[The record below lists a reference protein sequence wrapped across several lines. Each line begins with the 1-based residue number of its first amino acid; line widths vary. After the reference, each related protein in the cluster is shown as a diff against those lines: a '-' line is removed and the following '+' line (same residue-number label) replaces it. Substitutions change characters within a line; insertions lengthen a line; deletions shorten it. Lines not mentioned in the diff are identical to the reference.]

1 MRGGGKVVRSAPVA
15 LLFIAALLFLFTSTT
30 VAEYL
35 VEITSPA
42 DSEVVTGIVTIQ
54 GTLDLNGEPEP
65 DGVSVDISG
74 TWRDTTDTGNGSNW
88 TSWEYVWYSG
98 RIPNGPFTIRAAA
111 RDGFNHLGI
120 VSIDITIDNDPPVA
134 EITRTRPNSSVVGR
148 IVTLHGIAA
157 DLGSGSDIATYLWE
171 SDIDGTIGY
180 TKNITA
186 FLSAGDHYITFSV
199 KNDIGTWSEKAHVN
213 VTMSNGGVW
222 DVQGGDLTNAGAG
235 GEPFD
240 LANIEPG
247 WFFATGE
254 RDALQ
259 NAVPATGQVIM
270 GSVVADD
277 IVYAVLENGTVIAFD
292 SHGLFDGVQGE
303 MWDSADVLWTVHLKE
318 LTSGAILHHED
329 VLYIGT
335 EMGNLHALN
344 ATTGAH
350 DVWPEGSK
358 RWVGGGIGHNAF
370 TIVENYLVFGSYDEI
385 DTAGEIWCYDL
396 TDGDMI
402 DLIQVDKRP
411 IQKPVPVGDFL
422 LQPIYAK
429 ANGILI
435 IDIDKKGDMTDRG
448 RIDIPHYIMG
458 VSADGGF
465 LTIVTRPSSSNTT
478 GIIYLYNYG
487 LEEIA
492 SYSSDLEYYDPAA
505 IADGRIL
512 VAGVFHERYSGG
524 QTPYVYERGYLQVFD
539 GELNLVDEFEIDG
552 TPSDQPTILGGTV
565 LISTFNGSLYA
576 YDIETGDAIDG
587 WPIDYSAYG
596 RGTSTQTFS
605 TTQIIPFGDALAF
618 GSFDSVFYTLG
629 GEVIKPIA
637 KVIDVTPPEDD
648 GAVLETWNG
657 TRTSFEGVGNSLA
670 GRDIISYRWTSDI
683 DGAIGQ
689 SAVFSI
695 KLSPGE
701 HRISFQVTD
710 DSNITSIPVNFT
722 YLVNNNSLPIARITN
737 IGSVGSVE
745 AGEPLFIYL
754 SHSYDP
760 DDPDEDITFR
770 VDFGE
775 GVNWTFNGIVLD
787 NVWER
792 PGTYLVNITPI
803 DSHGVVGQT
812 IQLSVEV
819 VEPEDESS
827 QLSFTLILGI
837 LIMIVVII
845 ALAGAFV
852 AVKRRAPE
860 PVEDEPPA
868 GEEKAPEP
876 SDAPP
881 PTRREPL
888 AITPPLDAVEGMG
901 VEDVTFDEL
910 AKRVQ
915 VLVDHQRELED
926 EMTEE

>member
-15 LLFIAALLFLFTSTT
+15 LLFVAAFLFLFTST
-30 VAEYL
+30 AAADYI
-35 VEITSPA
+35 VEITSPE
-42 DSEVVTGIVTIQ
+42 DGEVVAGIVTIQ
-54 GTLDLNGEPEP
+54 GILDLNGEPEP
-65 DGVSVDISG
+65 DGVSVEING
-74 TWRDTTDTGNGSNW
+74 TWRDATDTGNGSNW
-88 TSWEYVWYSG
+88 TSWEYVWRSG
-98 RIPNGPFTIRAAA
+98 RVENGPFTIQAAA
-111 RDGFNHLGI
+111 RDGFDLRGI
-120 VSIDITIDNDPPVA
+120 TSVDMIIDNAPPVA
-134 EITRTRPNSSVVGR
+134 EITRTQPNSSVAGR
-148 IVTLHGIAA
+148 IVTLHGTAVDI
-157 DLGSGSDIATYLWE
+157 GSGSDVATYLWE
-171 SDIDGTIGY
+171 SDIDGTFGY

-186 FLSAGDHYITFSV
+186 FLSAGVHYITFRIE
-199 KNDIGTWSEKAHVN
+199 NDIGSWSEKVHVN
-213 VTMSNGGVW
+213 VTMSDGGVW
-222 DVQGGDLTNAGAG
+222 DVQGADLTNTGAG

-247 WFFATGE
+247 WFYATGE

-259 NAVPATGQVIM
+259 NVVPATGQVIT
-270 GSVVADD
+270 GSVVTDHV
-277 IVYAVLENGTVIAFD
+277 VYTVLENGTVIALD
-292 SHGLFDGVQGE
+292 PHGLFDGVQGK
-303 MWDSADVLWTVHLKE
+303 MLDSADILWTVHLDE

-350 DVWPEGSK
+350 DVWAEGSK

-370 TIVENYLVFGSYDEI
+370 TVVENYLVFGSYDEI

-396 TDGDMI
+396 SDGDMV
-402 DLIQVDKRP
+402 DLIQIDKRP

-429 ANGILI
+429 ADGILI
-435 IDIDKKGDMTDRG
+435 IDINRKGEMTDHG
-448 RIDIPHYIMG
+448 RLDIPHYVMG
-458 VSADGGF
+458 VSADGGL
-465 LTIVTRPSSSNTT
+465 LTIVTRPSNTT
-478 GIIYLYNYG
+478 GVIYLYNYG

-524 QTPYVYERGYLQVFD
+524 QTSYVYERGYLQVFD
-539 GELNLVDEFEIDG
+539 DELNLVDEFEIDG
-552 TPSDQPTILGGTV
+552 TPSYQPTILGGTV
-565 LISTFNGSLYA
+565 LMSTYNGSLYA
-576 YDIETGDAIDG
+576 YDIGTGDAVDG

-596 RGTSTQTFS
+596 RGASNQTFS

-637 KVIDVTPPEDD
+637 KVIDVTPPEDV

-657 TRTSFEGVGNSLA
+657 ARTSFEGEGSSLA
-670 GRDIISYRWTSDI
+670 GRDIISYLWTSDI

-689 SAVFSI
+689 SATFSA

-722 YLVNNNSLPIARITN
+722 YTVNNNSLPIARITN

-760 DDPDEDITFR
+760 DDPDEEITFR

-803 DSHGVVGQT
+803 DSHGVVGLT
-812 IQLSVEV
+812 VQLSVEV
-819 VEPEDESS
+819 VEAEDETSE
-827 QLSFTLILGI
+827 LSMLFILAI
-837 LIMIVVII
+837 LVMVIVII

-860 PVEDEPPA
+860 PAEDEPPA

-876 SDAPP
+876 PSEAPP
-881 PTRREPL
+881 PAKRRQP

-926 EMTEE
+926 DMTHE